1 MQGKGSVSPR
11 ATRSSTTPA
20 VYTRRFGQR
29 GLDPREMA
37 PQRGEARGEG
47 GAGGPA
53 EVPAE
58 RRWKDSEASMPGSGK
73 AAETHGKEM
82 AKEMVQPRLIC
93 LQHYLF
99 GRA

>member
-1 MQGKGSVSPR
+1 M
-11 ATRSSTTPA
+11 
-20 VYTRRFGQR
+20 
-29 GLDPREMA
+29 
-37 PQRGEARGEG
+37 
-47 GAGGPA
+47 
-53 EVPAE
+53 PAE